1 MGGFDTSDP
10 IQDRST
16 TSTMPTMAYNAML
29 GRCPRGTVGAP
40 DDDLFG
46 QTIQPALGHTEYTPV
61 AHFIFRMTER
71 KMTMR
76 LDWRALCHISITV
89 CESGRTYAL
98 KMHPAATG
106 GVLGRRSEANRSRV
120 VGRQR
125 NQLTRR
131 TGP

>member
-1 MGGFDTSDP
+1 
-10 IQDRST
+10 
-16 TSTMPTMAYNAML
+16 
-29 GRCPRGTVGAP
+29 
-40 DDDLFG
+40 
-46 QTIQPALGHTEYTPV
+46 
-61 AHFIFRMTER
+61 MTER

-76 LDWRALCHISITV
+76 LDWRALCHISIIV

-106 GVLGRRSEANRSRV
+106 GVLGRRSGANRSRV

-131 TGP
+131 PGVAAGVDPPLLLWVVGAVRSRAPVAGGS